1 MAMTTQDWL
10 NLNVELR
17 RANAGRN
24 LDCFALWNAYQGN
37 LWNLT
42 GSPLQQDRSGRIILR
57 DTRRDW
63 LALARDF
70 GMTAASD
77 ARIPQDA
84 PDVEES
90 KEDAALRLLTVPK
103 RS

>member
-1 MAMTTQDWL
+1 
-10 NLNVELR
+10 
-17 RANAGRN
+17 
-24 LDCFALWNAYQGN
+24 
-37 LWNLT
+37 
-42 GSPLQQDRSGRIILR
+42 
-57 DTRRDW
+57 
-63 LALARDF
+63 
-70 GMTAASD
+70 MTAASD